1 MQLDTTGSVILDTTL
16 PYSATHYI
24 VSSPFMSPTP
34 EAELPSKAELTT
46 EKESLALGSEQ
57 MGNVLEHI

>member
-1 MQLDTTGSVILDTTL
+1 MQLDTTGSVILDAL

-24 VSSPFMSPTP
+24 VSSPFMSLTP
-34 EAELPSKAELTT
+34 EAELASKAELTT
-46 EKESLALGSEQ
+46 EKESLAFGSEQ